1 MQKSI
6 CKFTPVRLLVV
17 IGGALGCFMVC
28 ALTACAQPENK
39 VPGGVAYE
47 AGDASLSGGTK
58 AAGDPERRIRDDTA
72 FSKGDRLRFMENQ
85 ATYLVKDFKG
95 ENHQRPE
102 MGCELSDFGSW
113 YDVAYSGG
121 INRFWMNS
129 VRHHTY
135 DQVGFNA
142 ANDVGL
148 LALSLQTPAGELI
161 DPRPDHRPRNR

>member
-1 MQKSI
+1 
-6 CKFTPVRLLVV
+6 
-17 IGGALGCFMVC
+17 
-28 ALTACAQPENK
+28 
-39 VPGGVAYE
+39 
-47 AGDASLSGGTK
+47 
-58 AAGDPERRIRDDTA
+58 
-72 FSKGDRLRFMENQ
+72 MENQ
-85 ATYLVKDFKG
+85 TTYWVKDFTG

-113 YDVAYSGG
+113 YDIAYSGG

-148 LALSLQTPAGELI
+148 LALFFQTPVRGI
-161 DPRPDHRPRNR
+161 D